1 MANRIWSKFLLNGS
15 STPSTTGS
23 FVTNGADNG
32 EIAIP
37 LRHGGT
43 NFYTQAVFTGSPL
56 GVLTLQV
63 SADDNSARG
72 SQPVNFSDRISM
84 AVSGTQ
90 SEPTLFVMKR
100 ESPSWVRYKW
110 VASPGSTGTV
120 EMVMNLNQD

>member
-43 NFYTQAVFTGSPL
+43 NFYVQSVFTGSPN
-56 GVLTLQV
+56 GTLAVQV

-72 SQPVNFSDRISM
+72 VNPTNWATRISLPI
-84 AVSGTQ
+84 SGTQ
-90 SEPTLFVMKR
+90 AEPSLFVFKQ
-100 ESPSWVRYKW
+100 ESPAWIRIAWTAAV
-110 VASPGSTGTV
+110 GSTGTV
-120 EMVMNLNQD
+120 ESVINLNND